1 MWNLF
6 KSPVTISE
14 RLIDIGL
21 LSEIWKGVSE
31 PVSQC
36 SQEKET
42 PIGIESTWENG
53 EISQFWEQYILPYH
67 GDIGQ
72 VHLNIIRDL
81 LKDLELY
88 GKCPSIVIN
97 DNETSAD
104 YRVLADVSLLEHTLN
119 VCRKARDILK
129 TGEAD
134 YQMSMAK
141 VMIASLAHDMGNIPE
156 IAQQDWQMIN
166 SHTIKSFEWL
176 KEKINHLGNK
186 DKILEAVRF
195 HHAGDKELKQYTGN
209 KILSILRQADYAA
222 RESELKA
229 YNLNNRASNEDI
241 IQNIFDVKSSENL
254 SDNLN
259 SKVEKSESPD
269 ENRNNNQV
277 TEDMFLKAL
286 ANEISDNGF
295 DAFWF
300 NNCAYFSVKVLQKA
314 LNQLRQSLDQ
324 PTFHNAEDVRTFI
337 DSRFTKMKKGRF
349 RLRFMDKPRK
359 YRPIKLYL
367 YVTDAM
373 PSDAIETKKTD
384 IPHDSKGRWLKSLK
398 PINNKTETV

>member
-42 PIGIESTWENG
+42 PIGIENTWENR
-53 EISQFWEQYILPYH
+53 ENSQFWEQYILPYH

-72 VHLNIIRDL
+72 VHLEVIREI

-88 GKCPSIVIN
+88 GNCPSIVIN

-104 YRVLADVSLLEHTLN
+104 YQVLTDVSLLEHTLN

-129 TGEAD
+129 TSEAD
-134 YQMSMAK
+134 YQVSMAK
-141 VMIASLAHDMGNIPE
+141 VMIAALGHDMGKIPE
-156 IAQQDWQMIN
+156 IAQPDWQMIN
-166 SHTIKSFEWL
+166 SHTFKSCEWL
-176 KEKINHLGNK
+176 KKKINHLRNK
-186 DKILEAVRF
+186 DNILEAVKL
-195 HHAGDKELKQYTGN
+195 HHAGERELNPYMGN

-222 RESELKA
+222 RESELKT
-229 YNLNNRASNEDI
+229 YRLHYRSSNEDI
-241 IQNIFDVKSSENL
+241 IQKVFDTKSL
-254 SDNLN
+254 DAFSDNQ
-259 SKVEKSESPD
+259 STEVEKSGLPD
-269 ENRNNNQV
+269 ETRNDNQV

-286 ANEISDNGF
+286 APEISNNEF
-295 DAFWF
+295 DAFRF
-300 NNCAYFSVKVLQKA
+300 NNCAYFSVNVLQKV
-314 LNQLRQSLDQ
+314 LNNQRQSLDQ
-324 PTFHNAEDVRTFI
+324 PPFYKAEDVRTFI

-349 RLRFMDKPRK
+349 RLRFKDKPRPFK
-359 YRPIKLYL
+359 PIKLYL
-367 YVTDAM
+367 YVTDAI
-373 PSDAIETKKTD
+373 PSDAMETKEAD